1 MPAKLVKSFK
11 SNNTVP
17 EEKVEPVEHL
27 HTVDGLKNWTNTLGN
42 NLTFRVDGAFTLQSS
57 QSILCIH
64 PRETLIICHIQGC
77 VW

>member
-27 HTVDGLKNWTNTLGN
+27 HSVDGLKN
-42 NLTFRVDGAFTLQSS
+42 
-57 QSILCIH
+57 
-64 PRETLIICHIQGC
+64 
-77 VW
+77 